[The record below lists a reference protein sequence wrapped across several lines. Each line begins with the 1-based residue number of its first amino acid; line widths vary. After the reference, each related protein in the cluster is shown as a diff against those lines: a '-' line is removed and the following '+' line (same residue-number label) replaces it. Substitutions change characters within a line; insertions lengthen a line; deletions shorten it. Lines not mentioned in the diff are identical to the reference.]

1 MYKKGD
7 FHIHSIYSDGKC
19 SPEEIVII
27 SKEKNIDI
35 ISITD
40 HNNTEGINE
49 AILTGKE
56 LGIKVIP
63 GLELSTRYNN
73 SRVHILGYFKD
84 DTYKDDLLVEILKK
98 VRSHKISAIKRLMQN
113 HINFYDK
120 KDKLDIRTGI
130 EILKFFKATVILAH
144 PVLLNKNDFKSII
157 TMNFDGLEAKYYK
170 NTDEDTQY
178 FLNVAKNNNLLYTAG
193 SDFHD
198 FNKLYKSH
206 GMIGDVYLN
215 EQELYKFLT
224 HSNLI
229 CFWFYKYIFEISDYN
244 NYNLLY

>member
-7 FHIHSIYSDGKC
+7 FHIHSTYSDGKC
-19 SPEEIVII
+19 TPQEVVII

-35 ISITD
+35 ISLTD
-40 HNNTEGINE
+40 HNNTDGIDE

-84 DTYKDDLLVEILKK
+84 DNYKNDLLVKILKSVK
-98 VRSHKISAIKRLMQN
+98 SHKLSAIKRLMQN

-130 EILKFFKATVILAH
+130 EILKFFGATVVLAH
-144 PVLLNKNDFKSII
+144 PVLLNKNDFKTII
-157 TMNFDGLEAKYYK
+157 KFNFDGLEAKYYS
-170 NTDEDTQY
+170 NTYEDTDY
-178 FLNVAKNNNLLYTAG
+178 FLNVAKNNHLLYTAG

-198 FNKLYKSH
+198 YNKLYKSH

-215 EQELYKFLT
+215 EEEIYNFLT
-224 HSNLI
+224 HCNLI
-229 CFWFYKYIFEISDYN
+229 YF
-244 NYNLLY
+244 